1 MERFVKELNQIIYG
15 KRSENLGPDER
26 QPSFQDIKLAQSEIE
41 LPSDPIEITAPRNKH
56 KPAQRNLG
64 NLMDQLEHIEVFLE
78 PDRIVCTCGCGDMIR
93 IGEDRYEWS
102 DIIPALP
109 EVVVTSH
116 AYFLL
121 VSAD

>member
-1 MERFVKELNQIIYG
+1 M
-15 KRSENLGPDER
+15 
-26 QPSFQDIKLAQSEIE
+26 
-41 LPSDPIEITAPRNKH
+41 TTPRNKH

-64 NLMDQLEHIEVFLE
+64 NLLDQLEHIEVVLK
-78 PDRIVCTCGCGDMIR
+78 PDRIVCPCPCGCGDMIR
-93 IGEDRYEWS
+93 IGEDRYERL

-121 VSAD
+121 VSADL